1 MNGSVGTT
9 GADFDAWYLAA
20 RAPLERALWVMGGDR
35 DLAQDLCD
43 EAFTRAL
50 ADWARVGQMRSP
62 GGWVYTVAVN
72 LLRRRQR
79 RKQLELRFLRRQQPE
94 PSSPVEAHPELWAA
108 VAGLPDRQREA
119 IALRYLSGLTEEEV
133 AAAMGVSEGSASAT
147 LSKARRRLAEV
158 LSDETIEEDVR

>member
-20 RAPLERALWVMGGDR
+20 RAPLERALWVMCGDR
-35 DLAQDLCD
+35 DVAQDLCD

-62 GGWVYTVAVN
+62 GGWIYTVAVN

-79 RKQLELRFLRRQQPE
+79 RKQLELRFQRRQRPE
-94 PSSPVEAHPELWAA
+94 PSSPVEVHPELWAA

-119 IALRYLSGLTEEEV
+119 IALRYVSGLTEGEV

-158 LSDETIEEDVR
+158 LSDETVEEDVR